1 MDVSVVAKSVAAFE
15 VLFQVSRPVI
25 RKLTPLICTKEALN
39 DGKSAKKLIALGP
52 SYVVSL
58 CMSIF
63 ISTRGIAAIFKFL
76 PYPQT
81 VRMSYAAASASGDS
95 ALLALWDGVLTTN
108 EIFIS
113 YLVNDVVH
121 LAVTWPHLGGLDTVA
136 HHVLF
141 LYCSFVCGHYRLYG
155 FPCAWLLVGELSTIL
170 LNLRWFI
177 IKAGHGATRA
187 MSVTNNLF
195 AVSFFCCRIVLY
207 AVWLPD
213 LIIHFRLG
221 AAGGAPIGFLWS
233 IRVLIAAAFALDCFW
248 MFGIVKMGLKKP
260 SERDA
265 RPAKASPKAE

>member
-1 MDVSVVAKSVAAFE
+1 MDVTFIAKGVAAFE

-52 SYVVSL
+52 SYVGSF
-58 CMSIF
+58 CMSLL
-63 ISTRGIAAIFKFL
+63 ISARGIAAIFAFL
-76 PYPQT
+76 PYPQE
-81 VRMSYAAASASGDS
+81 VRMSYAAASTPTQ
-95 ALLALWDGVLTTN
+95 LAHWDGVLKTN
-108 EIFIS
+108 QIFFS
-113 YLVNDVVH
+113 YLLYDVVH

-141 LYCSFVCGHYRLYG
+141 LYCSFVCGHYKLYA

-170 LNLRWFI
+170 LNLRWFL

-187 MSVTNNLF
+187 MSLTNNLF
-195 AVSFFCCRIVLY
+195 AATFFGCRIVLY

-233 IRVLIAAAFALDCFW
+233 IRVLIAAAFALNCFW